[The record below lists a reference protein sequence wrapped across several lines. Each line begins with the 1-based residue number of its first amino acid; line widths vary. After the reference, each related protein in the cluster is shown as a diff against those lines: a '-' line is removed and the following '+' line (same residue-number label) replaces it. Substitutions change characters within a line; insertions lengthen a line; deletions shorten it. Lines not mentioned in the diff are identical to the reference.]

1 MLRMVFIMPGME
13 NFAPER
19 QETNNGFF
27 ASPNFLPARFSVTFK
42 AASAA
47 GHIPGGKSP
56 VFLNQLQ
63 ASVVIVNPG
72 GTGTPARVIS
82 ARPEP
87 LPPSNP
93 RTPSHEPEYFSAA
106 FTSSKRYTHFFPF
119 ADFFVA
125 FVFTFVA
132 IFASRNG

>member
-1 MLRMVFIMPGME
+1 MLRMVFIIPGME

-19 QETNNGFF
+19 QETSSGFF
-27 ASPNFLPARFSVTFK
+27 GSPNFFPARFSVTFNPS
-42 AASAA
+42 SAWS
-47 GHIPGGKSP
+47 HIPGGKLP

-93 RTPSHEPEYFSAA
+93 RTPSQEPAYFSAA
-106 FTSSKRYTHFFPF
+106 FTSSKRYTHFFRF
-119 ADFFVA
+119 ADF
-125 FVFTFVA
+125 
-132 IFASRNG
+132 